1 MWPALPDLET
11 QGAQC
16 GFREDG
22 IGPSPSPSLQG
33 WGDGG
38 LDGLLDVDPRDLSL
52 GRVGQQLLALL
63 QARQESWSLS
73 AQAQRPSVLRLDWPA
88 WQCPRH

>member
-1 MWPALPDLET
+1 MWIRGGWHWPQPLL
-11 QGAQC
+11 
-16 GFREDG
+16 
-22 IGPSPSPSLQG
+22 LQG

-52 GRVGQQLLALL
+52 GPVGQQLLALL
-63 QARQESWSLS
+63 QAHQESWSLS